1 MNPHLKYQSSSSL
14 SWTRIDMLLVVYD
27 KVIQSLQEGLRA
39 LAGNRPEELQLSRM
53 GVQRSVLTIV
63 DGLNLEVGDTPV
75 QILRLCLFVL
85 EQTRTNS
92 AEAWRSSLQVM
103 QTVQQGFE
111 AIQQTAREA
120 EYRGELPA
128 LDAAAR

>member
-1 MNPHLKYQSSSSL
+1 MNPHLKYQSTSSL

-27 KVIQSLQEGLRA
+27 KVSQSLQEGLRA

-63 DGLNLEVGDTPV
+63 DGLNLEVGDTPA
-75 QILRLCLFVL
+75 QILRLCLYVL
-85 EQTRTNS
+85 EQTRTDS
-92 AEAWRSSLQVM
+92 PEAWRSSLQVM

-128 LDAAAR
+128 LDTAAR